1 VISAVVLSATNKMV
15 LKPAGTQ
22 RIARVTVEATI
33 PDQSECA
40 VLSLQ
45 FEVCTI
51 HPSPRPLINVVTWDR
66 ESVLARTENAEVLL
80 CRTTPFR
87 RGDFNSDG
95 TVDIT
100 DAISALGHLYL
111 GSAAPPCRSAAD
123 ANDDGQ
129 LDVTDPVVL
138 LTELFT
144 NIPAPLIPPPGTF
157 YCGIGL
163 RGDPLGCESYPACP

>member
-1 VISAVVLSATNKMV
+1 MQPQT
-15 LKPAGTQ
+15 
-22 RIARVTVEATI
+22 E
-33 PDQSECA
+33 
-40 VLSLQ
+40 
-45 FEVCTI
+45 
-51 HPSPRPLINVVTWDR
+51 SPK
-66 ESVLARTENAEVLL
+66 VLL

-87 RGDFNSDG
+87 RGDFNSDA